1 MKMKCLSFSIIMAAL
16 LLAACATLP
25 PYNAAFS
32 EVDRDHD
39 GIIEWREFQ
48 GYYPDADPKTFLE
61 ADRNKDGEI
70 TPAEWRSYIEAQ
82 QP

>member
-1 MKMKCLSFSIIMAAL
+1 MVIAL
-16 LLAACATLP
+16 LVSCAALP

-32 EVDRDHD
+32 EVDQDHD

-61 ADRNKDGEI
+61 ADQSKDGDI
-70 TPAEWRSYIEAQ
+70 SLDEWRLFIETQ